1 MIVRKSGTCVK
12 DIEDLVLDG
21 GKGMT
26 VHVVGSGEDLWSISK
41 RYRVS
46 INSIMSVNGLTSA
59 TALVT
64 GLALYIPDNTLPIR
78 VYRIEAGDDIWKLA
92 KAFNSNLST
101 IEAANPGIDP
111 KHLHIGQI
119 IHIPSP
125 IKLKMNIL
133 GFLVPSE
140 ITTTL
145 SLIESLSKQLTYLAV
160 VAYSFTNQGFAYNQI
175 EDSAI
180 VLKCKQVNIT
190 PLLMIRNFTTQGF
203 SPELAGGVLENQTY
217 RENLVASIVT
227 LTRQRGFE
235 GVSLDFE
242 FIPPARR
249 NDFNLF
255 LADLKSALG
264 DLLLQVNVHAK
275 AADLPTN
282 RIVGAYDYAA
292 IGKAADLMAVMT
304 IDYGYPSGP
313 PAPIAPYEW
322 IEQVIQYALT
332 QLPPQKLLMAL
343 PLYGY
348 DKDATTYTTR
358 GLSVLAAQNQAI
370 SKRTT
375 IQFDNTAK
383 SPWYRYWLGTKEH
396 IVWFADIRSYT
407 EKYNLIDIY
416 KLAGLTLWQISLS
429 APQHWAYVSKNI
441 SVLKK
446 S

>member
-1 MIVRKSGTCVK
+1 MK
-12 DIEDLVLDG
+12 DLVLDG
-21 GKGMT
+21 GKRMT

-46 INSIMSVNGLTSA
+46 MNSIMSVNGLPSA
-59 TALVT
+59 AALVP
-64 GLALYIPDNTLPIR
+64 GLALYIPDNILPIR
-78 VYRIEAGDDIWKLA
+78 AYQIKAGDDIWQLA
-92 KAFNSNLST
+92 KKFNSNLSM
-101 IEAANPGIDP
+101 IHAANPAIDP
-111 KHLHIGQI
+111 NHLHIGQI
-119 IHIPSP
+119 INIPSA
-125 IKLKMNIL
+125 IKLKMAVL

-140 ITTTL
+140 LTTTL
-145 SLIESLSKQLTYLAV
+145 SLIESLSHQLTYLAV

-180 VLKCKQVNIT
+180 VTKCKQVNIT

-227 LTRQRGFE
+227 LTRQRGFD

-255 LADLKSALG
+255 LAELKSELG

-275 AADLPTN
+275 SADLPTN

-292 IGKAADLMAVMT
+292 IGKVVDLMAVMT

-375 IQFDNTAK
+375 IQFDNMAK

-407 EKYNLIDIY
+407 EKYKLIDIY